1 MCTGKWAKCTAD
13 LLFPLALCC
22 IVANILLFFPNG
34 KVWSTKKITEAIWY
48 LPGIIGG
55 GILVKFCVFGTEG
68 SCFSNRCGMML
79 SMVMSGL
86 GVAGTLYCILVSVVG
101 LQDGPLC
108 DTGDGVFIYPFS
120 NQTESYLFKQEIWEV
135 CEQPENVVL
144 WNVVLFSILLGVGT
158 LEAVLS
164 LTQVTNGLVGCL
176 CGTSMN
182 HRQVYYTISL
192 NNTD

>member
-55 GILVKFCVFGTEG
+55 GILVFLPASLIRAVGTEG

-120 NQTESYLFKQEIWEV
+120 NQTLNESYLFKQEIWEV

-182 HRQVYYTISL
+182 HRQASM
-192 NNTD
+192 D

>member
-55 GILVKFCVFGTEG
+55 GILVKFCVCTEG
-68 SCFSNRCGMML
+68 QMFISMDIKPTMML

-120 NQTESYLFKQEIWEV
+120 NQTYLFKQEIWEV

-176 CGTSMN
+176 CGTKCCPS
-182 HRQVYYTISL
+182 
-192 NNTD
+192 

>member
-55 GILVKFCVFGTEG
+55 GILVKFCFIKHNFCT
-68 SCFSNRCGMML
+68 NLMLQMML

-101 LQDGPLC
+101 LQDGPLSC
-108 DTGDGVFIYPFS
+108 FYLLFS
-120 NQTESYLFKQEIWEV
+120 ESYLFKQEIWEV

-176 CGTSMN
+176 CGTT
-182 HRQVYYTISL
+182 VGVPETC
-192 NNTD
+192 

>member
-1 MCTGKWAKCTAD
+1 VIMCTGKWAKCTAD

-55 GILVKFCVFGTEG
+55 GILVFLPASLIRAVGTEG
-68 SCFSNRCGMML
+68 SCFSNRCG
-79 SMVMSGL
+79 
-86 GVAGTLYCILVSVVG
+86 
-101 LQDGPLC
+101 DGPLC

-120 NQTESYLFKQEIWEV
+120 NQTLNESYLFKQEIWEV